1 VFAAASLRE
10 AFADIGR
17 SLEKREGVTVRFN
30 FGGSDQLATQIVLG
44 APADV
49 FASADERQ
57 MAGLERRG
65 EVAGAPFPFARN
77 RLAVVVPSS
86 NPAGILS
93 IRDLAKRGV
102 RIAIG
107 TRTVPVGRY
116 AREALR
122 AMSADPSFPRDF
134 ARRVL
139 ANVMSEETDV
149 KAVATKVALG
159 EADAG
164 VVYATDVA
172 PLGTKLRSFPIPGRY
187 ARQPTYVIAIVK
199 GASDRQAAR
208 RFIAYVT
215 SMQGRAVLSG
225 HGFLPAQ
232 R

>member
-1 VFAAASLRE
+1 MS
-10 AFADIGR
+10 GR
-17 SLEKREGVTVRFN
+17 WRGWSDVEKSQAHHFRSR
-30 FGGSDQLATQIVLG
+30 AT
-44 APADV
+44 
-49 FASADERQ
+49 
-57 MAGLERRG
+57 GLQSWFHR
-65 EVAGAPFPFARN
+65 AIP
-77 RLAVVVPSS
+77 
-86 NPAGILS
+86 
-93 IRDLAKRGV
+93 DLAKRGV

-199 GASDRQAAR
+199 GASDRHAALSPTLR
-208 RFIAYVT
+208 RC
-215 SMQGRAVLSG
+215 RA
-225 HGFLPAQ
+225 AQ
-232 R
+232 C